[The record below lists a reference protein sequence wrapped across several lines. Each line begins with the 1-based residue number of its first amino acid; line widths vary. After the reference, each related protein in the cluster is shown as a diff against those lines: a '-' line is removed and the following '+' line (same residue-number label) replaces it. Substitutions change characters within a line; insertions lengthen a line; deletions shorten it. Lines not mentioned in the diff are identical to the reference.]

1 MLFQLVSMTE
11 QIFVHDFSLSSKFD
25 LKLKQPYNQIGPT
38 CGKWQ
43 NGGKYES
50 QPYEI
55 LQDSAKEIYQY
66 PFQVSWQLD
75 NYKLL
80 NFYMEQ
86 ITIYM

>member
-11 QIFVHDFSLSSKFD
+11 QICVHVFYCLQNLILNLSSLID
-25 LKLKQPYNQIGPT
+25 QIGPT

-55 LQDSAKEIYQY
+55 LQDSAKEVY
-66 PFQVSWQLD
+66 
-75 NYKLL
+75 
-80 NFYMEQ
+80 
-86 ITIYM
+86 